1 MCFQI
6 HLKKKKTD
14 ILLHLLLLAIFPVYI
29 YLYIAFSG
37 DEFLPSVMAIVLAVI
52 WAYLLYGLLAR
63 SGVTV
68 ENDTIS
74 VRYMSRIHL
83 KCPLTQA
90 IEFARL
96 ESPAVQAL
104 PMFTRWSWS
113 LFGDVPVYR
122 LILSNKTVYLQLPD
136 TDAERLQK
144 ALAAYSDKRE
154 G

>member
-1 MCFQI
+1 MHLQI

-37 DEFLPSVMAIVLAVI
+37 DEFLLSLMAIVLAVI

-96 ESPAVQAL
+96 ESQVVEAL
-104 PMFTRWSWS
+104 PVFTKWSWS

-122 LILSNKTVYLQLPD
+122 LSFPNKTVYLQLPD
-136 TDAERLQK
+136 ADAERLQN
-144 ALAAYSDKRE
+144 ALAAYLNKGE

>member
-1 MCFQI
+1 MHLQI

-37 DEFLPSVMAIVLAVI
+37 DEFLLSLMAIVLAVI

-122 LILSNKTVYLQLPD
+122 LSFPNKTVYLQLPD
-136 TDAERLQK
+136 ADAERLQN